1 MIWETILRTLY
12 LLEPLV
18 PAVLI
23 AAGLTA
29 VVMVLLV
36 LPCSRFWP
44 DDRRGNRWLGLFF
57 GLRGWACVRLAC
69 AWLRF
74 CLGIVLLLPIV
85 RLTAQHYVLYAVPML
100 VGLWGGAPGRWVG
113 RLLGDAALFAGVLLT
128 DLLFSYWQGVG
139 GSFVIL
145 SLYVVLCLFV
155 LLFNIYLFLLELEN
169 ISGDRKV
176 RQHPE
181 MS

>member
-1 MIWETILRTLY
+1 MIWETILRMLY

-23 AAGLTA
+23 TAGLTA
-29 VVMVLLV
+29 AMMLLLV

-57 GLRGWACVRLAC
+57 GLHGWDYVRLAC
-69 AWLRF
+69 VWLRF
-74 CLGIVLLLPIV
+74 CLCVTLLLPFL
-85 RLTAQHYVLYAVPML
+85 RLTAQHYVLYAVPMV

-128 DLLFSYWQGVG
+128 ELLFSYWQGVG
-139 GSFVIL
+139 GSFAVL
-145 SLYVVLCLFV
+145 SLYVVLSLFV

-169 ISGDRKV
+169 ISGDRKTHSV
-176 RQHPE
+176 P
-181 MS
+181 